1 MCNHFHEKN
10 KINKNLNYSL
20 LDNMIQH
27 INITNINMNIN
38 LITSVIDNVENSLS
52 RKLNNDYI
60 ISSKDKYSL
69 ILYFIQGYK
78 SDDICY
84 KINDVIKYIFNHKSY
99 LNINNNSYKLIHY
112 KLSILQKNDFYFF
125 FII

>member
-1 MCNHFHEKN
+1 
-10 KINKNLNYSL
+10 
-20 LDNMIQH
+20 
-27 INITNINMNIN
+27 MNIN
-38 LITSVIDNVENSLS
+38 LITSVIDSVENSLS
-52 RKLNNDYI
+52 RKLNDDYI
-60 ISSKDKYSL
+60 ISNKDKYSL

-112 KLSILQKNDFYFF
+112 KLSILQKK
-125 FII
+125 